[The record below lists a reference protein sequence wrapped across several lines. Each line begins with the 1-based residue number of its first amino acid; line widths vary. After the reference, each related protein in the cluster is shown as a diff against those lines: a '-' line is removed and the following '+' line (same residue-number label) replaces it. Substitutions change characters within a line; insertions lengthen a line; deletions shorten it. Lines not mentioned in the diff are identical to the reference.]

1 MGKSRTGTDSSP
13 SMMPEPT
20 TWARA
25 VVLGTGILGVSLTE
39 RTLSAKSLEE
49 LGRKV
54 LEVVRA
60 ITPGARKLVE
70 VLEARTTELGID
82 HDCDRLR
89 TARSARAL
97 CESIAGKTLRDTR
110 DIVEALAAARLET
123 SSSAVQ
129 ASLGAVNDSLETLDD
144 PLVLGVLKQLAG
156 RERHD
161 LSASKYLRE
170 ARSILRQDEMR
181 RSLSV
186 ELRMVAGAAQAYL
199 LSGTPS
205 ADGAPMHGHNDE
217 LGLPR
222 SAVLTSVVAPAEV
235 RIEASRGTPPPPSAT
250 RPRPDS
256 TKQRKSL
263 TKTLTSEGV
272 IPFTR
277 VSVERRGSTPDR
289 KSARA
294 LLVEALREA
303 EQKLEASKGP
313 ALLSVVITLDVS
325 DKGA

>member
-1 MGKSRTGTDSSP
+1 MGKSRTGIDSSAG
-13 SMMPEPT
+13 SLPETT

-25 VVLGTGILGVSLTE
+25 IVLGTGILGVSLTE
-39 RTLSAKSLEE
+39 RTLSAKALEE
-49 LGRKV
+49 FARKV

-60 ITPGARKLVE
+60 ITPATRKLVE
-70 VLEARTTELGID
+70 VLEARMTELGID
-82 HDCDRLR
+82 HDGDRLR
-89 TARSARAL
+89 TARSARLL
-97 CESIAGKTLRDTR
+97 CEVLAGKSLREAR
-110 DIVEALAAARLET
+110 EIVEALASARLET

-129 ASLGAVNDSLETLDD
+129 ASLGAAEDSLETLDD

-156 RERHD
+156 RERSD

-205 ADGAPMHGHNDE
+205 ADGAPMHGFHDD
-217 LGLPR
+217 GVLPK
-222 SAVLTSVVAPAEV
+222 SAVLASVVAPTEV
-235 RIEASRGTPPPPSAT
+235 RIEASRGTPPPSAK
-250 RPRPDS
+250 RPRVES
-256 TKQRKSL
+256 TKLRKSL
-263 TKTLTSEGV
+263 TQTLASEGV
-272 IPFTR
+272 LPFTR

-294 LLVEALREA
+294 LLAEAVREV
-303 EQKLEASKGP
+303 EQKLEGSKGP
-313 ALLSVVITLDVS
+313 ALLSLVITLDIS